1 MFEITNIFGRI
12 STRIPYKQR
21 SGKFGQIRIYIY
33 SVAKYSLFYTKS
45 LIIYLDKCQLC
56 SYQKDLGRKTKIG
69 PLLFISSCKLQI
81 DIQSLVCH
89 DYFLAKY

>member
-21 SGKFGQIRIYIY
+21 IEVANLAKYVFGKFQINI
-33 SVAKYSLFYTKS
+33 SVTKYSLFYTKS

-56 SYQKDLGRKTKIG
+56 PYQKDLGRKTKIG
-69 PLLFISSCKLQI
+69 PLLFICSCKL
-81 DIQSLVCH
+81 
-89 DYFLAKY
+89 ATN